1 MIPLSLTN
9 TLNQSE
15 VSKYWKTMENFGKL
29 INDMNYHTAHRKA
42 DYTKCYVFYVVLE
55 CEYKDETE
63 RRKKQYV

>member
-1 MIPLSLTN
+1 
-9 TLNQSE
+9 
-15 VSKYWKTMENFGKL
+15 MENFGKL
-29 INDMNYHTAHRKA
+29 INDMNYHMAHRKA